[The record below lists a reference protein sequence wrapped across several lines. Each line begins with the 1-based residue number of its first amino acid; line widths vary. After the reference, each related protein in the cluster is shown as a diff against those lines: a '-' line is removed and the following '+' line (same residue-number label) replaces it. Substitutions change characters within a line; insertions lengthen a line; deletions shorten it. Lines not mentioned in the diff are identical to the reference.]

1 MGKPL
6 LEGAKQ
12 RHTPGSIR
20 WSVGRRLRSARKERG
35 TVERSRRMN
44 ERHEP
49 PSDSS
54 PAAVALEEESAEEL
68 ASRLAEKEALIV
80 ALTEQLER
88 AAEQLD
94 RLQRSGADRRKQ
106 GFLPPELAEEH
117 KQLLGDLSRVVQQW
131 EDLQAGLTLGRIE
144 IQLGELRDLI
154 LSRWQAPSACPEADS
169 PPRDHLAWSLN
180 SPSPQDIHGAA
191 PQASSEVGA
200 PVGFSPEISEWDRL
214 KSQLLEATEVPS
226 EKPAPFEEPLP
237 PPPPAV
243 DVSTAS
249 AEDLAAAVTARDEFI
264 GYLLRRLRAAE
275 AGVLPADWSPLAQH
289 DPEWTARLQRLAE
302 QLEEKL
308 RLSEVEF
315 SLERARL
322 AREHTRLQHQQE
334 LLAKQLKRL
343 GLKSIEDLEEQT
355 PANATNH
362 ERRWVR
368 FLGINRPS

>member
-1 MGKPL
+1 M
-6 LEGAKQ
+6 
-12 RHTPGSIR
+12 
-20 WSVGRRLRSARKERG
+20 
-35 TVERSRRMN
+35 ERSRRMN
-44 ERHEP
+44 EQHEP

-54 PAAVALEEESAEEL
+54 PASVAPEDESAEEL
-68 ASRLAEKEALIV
+68 AVRLAEKEALIV

-94 RLQRSGADRRKQ
+94 RLQRTGADRRKQ
-106 GFLPPELAEEH
+106 GFLPPDLAEEH
-117 KQLLGDLSRVVQQW
+117 KQLVGDLARVVQQW
-131 EDLQAGLTLGRIE
+131 EDLQAGLALGRIE

-154 LSRWQAPSACPEADS
+154 LSRWQSPSARPETDSS
-169 PPRDHLAWSLN
+169 PPDHVAWSLN
-180 SPSPQDIHGAA
+180 NHSHQEIREAA
-191 PQASSEVGA
+191 PQVPAETGVA
-200 PVGFSPEISEWDRL
+200 AGFSQELSEWDRL
-214 KSQLLEATEVPS
+214 KSQLLDPTDVPS
-226 EKPAPFEEPLP
+226 EQPAPCEEPLP

-243 DVSTAS
+243 DFSTAT
-249 AEDLAAAVTARDEFI
+249 AEDLAAAVNARDEFI

-289 DPEWTARLQRLAE
+289 DPEWTTRLQRLAQ

-308 RLSEVEF
+308 RLAEVEF

-343 GLKSIEDLEEQT
+343 GLKSIEELEEQSPPQAGT
-355 PANATNH
+355 H

-368 FLGINRPS
+368 FLGINRPT

>member
-1 MGKPL
+1 M
-6 LEGAKQ
+6 
-12 RHTPGSIR
+12 
-20 WSVGRRLRSARKERG
+20 
-35 TVERSRRMN
+35 ERSRRMN

-54 PAAVALEEESAEEL
+54 PAAVALEDESAEEW
-68 ASRLAEKEALIV
+68 ATRLAEKEAVIA

-94 RLQRSGADRRKQ
+94 RLQRTGADRRKQ
-106 GFLPPELAEEH
+106 GFLPPDLAEEH
-117 KQLLGDLSRVVQQW
+117 KQLVSDLARVVQQW
-131 EDLQAGLTLGRIE
+131 EDLQAGMALGRIE

-154 LSRWQAPSACPEADS
+154 LSRWQTPNACPTTDS
-169 PPRDHLAWSLN
+169 EPRDHLAWTVN
-180 SPSPQDIHGAA
+180 SPSHQEIVGAA
-191 PQASSEVGA
+191 PQAPAEASA
-200 PVGFSPEISEWDRL
+200 AAGFSQEISEWDRL
-214 KSQLLEATEVPS
+214 KSQLLDAPEVPS

-237 PPPPAV
+237 PLPPAV
-243 DVSTAS
+243 DFSTAK
-249 AEDLAAAVTARDEFI
+249 ADDLVAAVTARDEFI

-289 DPEWTARLQRLAE
+289 DPEWAARLQRLAQ

-322 AREHTRLQHQQE
+322 ARKHTRLQHQQE

-343 GLKSIEDLEEQT
+343 GLKSVDDLEEQT
-355 PANATNH
+355 PTQAAAH

-368 FLGINRPS
+368 FLGINRPT